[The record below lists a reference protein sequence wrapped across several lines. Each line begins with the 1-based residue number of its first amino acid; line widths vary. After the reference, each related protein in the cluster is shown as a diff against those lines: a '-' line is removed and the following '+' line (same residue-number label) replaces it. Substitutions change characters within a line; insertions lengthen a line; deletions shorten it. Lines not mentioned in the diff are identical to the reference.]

1 MCIIDAE
8 ALSFLIQ
15 GAIGPIVSSIIV
27 LNDENEGLYCMI
39 MDALSLLVNFFIQC
53 QNCERNRCA
62 KSPSPVT
69 STVYSRTDSRL
80 AAQFAWFFLGGMNQW
95 THSQNQS

>member
-39 MDALSLLVNFFIQC
+39 VDALSLLVNFFIQC

-80 AAQFAWFFLGGMNQW
+80 AAQFAWFFWGGMNQW